1 MQDVIDSSQVFIH
14 QVQTYIIN
22 KVTQTYSQKPE
33 TGNHLT
39 NRSAGARNV
48 EQEQQHPLNIQQ
60 AVNKEW
66 VKEEVLQGHRWEQW
80 DKWTGNHRTQ
90 VSWWN

>member
-1 MQDVIDSSQVFIH
+1 MKGLPTEVITYKEVGRTQMQDVIDSSQVFIH

-22 KVTQTYSQKPE
+22 KVTQTYSRKPE

-60 AVNKEW
+60 AVNKE
-66 VKEEVLQGHRWEQW
+66 
-80 DKWTGNHRTQ
+80 
-90 VSWWN
+90 